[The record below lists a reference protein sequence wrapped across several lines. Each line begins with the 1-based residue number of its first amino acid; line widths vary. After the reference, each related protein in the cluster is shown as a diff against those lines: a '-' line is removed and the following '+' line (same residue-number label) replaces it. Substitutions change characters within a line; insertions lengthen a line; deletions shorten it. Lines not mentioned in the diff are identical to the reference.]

1 MGIAANGNKTVY
13 ETQQLLTQLGFN
25 CGEPDGLWGKLST
38 AALEACKSSLHS
50 PQAPYGTKLVTWG
63 QKLTDAEIAR
73 VAKMVT
79 NLGLPYTCLNDFMAC
94 MAFETGGTFSPSIKN
109 GAGAPYYGLIQFGA
123 AAASDVGTT
132 LDALVKMTV
141 LQQLDYVEK
150 FFKPYAGKIRDL
162 SDLYSRI
169 IWPAAVGKPADY
181 VIFVG
186 GTTAYLQNKGLD
198 INFDGKVTKLECS
211 HMVNNR
217 YVRGLLPSYV
227 KSLV

>member
-1 MGIAANGNKTVY
+1 MPLAPNGNKTVY
-13 ETQQLLTQLGFN
+13 DTQQLLNNLGFS

-50 PQAPYGTKLVTWG
+50 AQAPYGTKLLTWG
-63 QKLTDAEIAR
+63 QKLSDAEIAR
-73 VAKMVT
+73 VAKIVS

-132 LDALVKMTV
+132 LDKLVKMSV
-141 LQQLDYVEK
+141 LEQLDYVEK
-150 FFKPYAGKIRDL
+150 FFKPFASKIKDL
-162 SDLYSRI
+162 PDLYARI
-169 IWPAAVGKPADY
+169 IWPAAVGKPADF
-181 VIFVG
+181 VIFTE
-186 GTTAYLQNKGLD
+186 GTTAYVQNKGLD
-198 INFDGKVTKLECS
+198 INKDGKVTKLECS

-217 YVRGLLPSYV
+217 YVKGLMPGYV
-227 KSLV
+227 KSLI